1 MNKYSK
7 IILLIALI
15 DMITTIAG
23 IHLGY
28 CKEKAPLM
36 LWFFETG
43 GILSFVAG
51 KMAITLSGVAIL
63 EIIWQKNLICRNK
76 MRRYYQATIIAYC
89 LLYVIGFFAANYL
102 FIWQTALARS

>member
-7 IILLIALI
+7 IISLIALI

-36 LWFFETG
+36 LWFYEKG
-43 GILSFVAG
+43 GILYLAAG
-51 KMAITLSGVAIL
+51 KMAITLSGIAIL
-63 EIIWQKNLICRNK
+63 EIAWRKNLICRNK
-76 MRRYYQATIIAYC
+76 IRRYYKATIAAYC
-89 LLYVIGFFAANYL
+89 LLWIIGFFAANYL
-102 FIWQTALARS
+102 LI